1 LNNIIKLKS
10 TLGHDKNIFFVSLG
24 SMTCPGSL
32 IAEDKK
38 GLISAY
44 PLIGTPW
51 DMANIKKD

>member
-1 LNNIIKLKS
+1 
-10 TLGHDKNIFFVSLG
+10 
-24 SMTCPGSL
+24 MTCPGSL

-51 DMANIKKD
+51 DVANMKKD